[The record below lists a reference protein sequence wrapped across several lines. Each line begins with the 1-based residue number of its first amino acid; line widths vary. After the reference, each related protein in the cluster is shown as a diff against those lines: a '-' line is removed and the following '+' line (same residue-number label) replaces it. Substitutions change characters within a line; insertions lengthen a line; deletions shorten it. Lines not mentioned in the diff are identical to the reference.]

1 MGPNFICLGA
11 QKAGTAWLSQC
22 LQAHPELWNPGIK
35 ELHFF
40 DRAESSD
47 NEIKNISVA
56 LTKNRLKKLKR
67 KAKSKEFLIKED
79 FLQAII
85 KSKQI
90 TFQDYLNFFALAPS
104 TRKTWEITPSYGCMG
119 IKKIEKM
126 NELLPDTKYLYIV
139 RDPVNRALSSLR
151 MTLERR
157 SRSNSDEEQST
168 IIERWLKL
176 QLDGGC
182 YSKQIPKMN
191 KILGDNQK
199 IIFLPFGLIKNK
211 PQEFMD
217 QVEMHIGISKGD
229 YKDLLSKPYHQTSKL
244 ITIPEQTKFII
255 ETELQSEKN
264 FLLNLFGEEFA
275 RNL

>member
-22 LQAHPELWNPGIK
+22 LQAHPEMWNPGIK

-40 DRAESSD
+40 DRAESTG
-47 NEIKNISVA
+47 NENTNISVA
-56 LTKNRLKKLKR
+56 LTKANLKKLKR
-67 KAKSKEFLIKED
+67 RTKSKKFLIGED
-79 FLQAII
+79 LLESII

-90 TFQDYLNFFALAPS
+90 TYQDYLNFFALAPS
-104 TRKTWEITPSYGCMG
+104 TSKTWEITPSYGYMS

-151 MTLERR
+151 MALERR
-157 SRSNSDEEQST
+157 SRKGEEQST
-168 IIERWLKL
+168 IIDRWFNK
-176 QLDGGC
+176 QLNGGR

-191 KILGDNQK
+191 KILRDNQK
-199 IIFLPFGLIKNK
+199 IIYLPFGLIKNK

-217 QVEMHIGISKGD
+217 RIEMHIGISKGD
-229 YKDLLSKPYHQTSKL
+229 YKDLLSKPYHQTSKS
-244 ITIPEQTKFII
+244 ITIPEHTKSII
-255 ETELQSEKN
+255 EIELQTEID
-264 FLLNLFGEEFA
+264 FLSNLFGEEFA
-275 RNL
+275 SNL